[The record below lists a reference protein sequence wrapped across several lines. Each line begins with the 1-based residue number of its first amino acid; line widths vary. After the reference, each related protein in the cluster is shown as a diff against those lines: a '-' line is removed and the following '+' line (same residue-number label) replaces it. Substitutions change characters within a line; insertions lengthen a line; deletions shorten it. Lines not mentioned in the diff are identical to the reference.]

1 MEYQKII
8 NLLGNT
14 PNQQSKFR
22 IKYWVEIN
30 DGGSRTYNPNSQI
43 KFKTSMLKSSLC
55 HYIVS
60 YVLGRIISHAPVPPP
75 GLNPNNSNKELI
87 FKNCAPFT
95 DCISEISNTQIDNA
109 KDNDVVMPVCN
120 LIEYSDNYLKKSG
133 GLDEPFLEDYD
144 VIADF
149 PPANNSSASFKFK

>member
-8 NLLGNT
+8 NSLGNT
-14 PNQQSKFR
+14 PNQPSKFR
-22 IKYWVEIN
+22 IN
-30 DGGSRTYNPNSQI
+30 DGGNRTYNPNSQI

-75 GLNPNNSNKELI
+75 ALNPNNSNNELI

-95 DCISEISNTQIDNA
+95 DWISEISNTQIDNA
-109 KDNDVVMPVCN
+109 KDNDVVMPMCN
-120 LIEYSDNYLKKSG
+120 LIEYSDNY
-133 GLDEPFLEDYD
+133 
-144 VIADF
+144 
-149 PPANNSSASFKFK
+149 